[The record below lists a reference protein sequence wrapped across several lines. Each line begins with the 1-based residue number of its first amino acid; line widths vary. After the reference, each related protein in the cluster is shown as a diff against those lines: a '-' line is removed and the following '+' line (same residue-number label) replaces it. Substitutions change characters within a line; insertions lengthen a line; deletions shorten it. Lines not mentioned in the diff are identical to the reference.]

1 LCIEV
6 FRPKWSREPADGAGL
21 AVLEKERVI
30 AADPCAR
37 ASGVCIGMRRGGVL
51 TLAPAT
57 VMQERDGT
65 AEVNAVRE
73 IATGLLNLSPQVVIT
88 EESTVLV
95 DVSASLRLF
104 GGIRSVRRMA
114 RRVADAMGLTAT
126 ISIAP
131 TGQAAWLL
139 ARQRGG
145 IALSHA
151 SLSRA
156 LATLPVSLPTPAR
169 RHLDWLTG
177 IGCETIGQ
185 LMRLPRAGLK
195 KRCGTALLD
204 LLDRANGVS
213 PEVHE
218 YYEAPP
224 TFQARIELPD
234 RIEHAEACLFA
245 ARRLVVQLTGWLS
258 QKQLAVTRIALLLEH
273 ERGRDAIAPTTI
285 EVALA
290 EPTWREDHLM
300 RLLKERLGRV
310 ELAAA
315 VIALQLVVQEVKE
328 AEPASDSLFP
338 EPGGTAADHARLLE
352 LLVARLGAEN
362 VLKPAPVADHRPEV
376 AARWVPVTEKK
387 KYVAPATDTPR
398 PAWLLESPIKLLM
411 RGERPFYVS
420 PLRTVSSGERVEAG
434 WFHGEPVTR
443 DYFVA
448 EADDHICYWIYRERI
463 GVVDDDEPRWYLHG
477 LFG

>member
-1 LCIEV
+1 M
-6 FRPKWSREPADGAGL
+6 FRPKWSLEPDDDAGL
-21 AVLEKERVI
+21 AVLEKERVV
-30 AADPCAR
+30 AADPSSR
-37 ASGVCIGMRRGGVL
+37 AAGVCIGMRRGGVL

-57 VMQERDGT
+57 IMLERDST
-65 AEVNAVRE
+65 AEVNAVHE
-73 IATGLLNLSPQVVIT
+73 ISTGLLNLSPQVVIT
-88 EESTVLV
+88 EEGTVLV

-114 RRVADAMGLTAT
+114 RRVADAMGVTAT
-126 ISIAP
+126 ISVAP

-139 ARQRGG
+139 ARYRGG
-145 IALSHA
+145 VALSHA

-156 LATLPVSLPTPAR
+156 LGRLPVSLPTPAR

-177 IGCETIGQ
+177 IGCETVGQ
-185 LMRLPRAGLK
+185 LMRLPRVGLK

-204 LLDRANGVS
+204 VLDRANGVA
-213 PEVHE
+213 PEV
-218 YYEAPP
+218 YEWFEPPP
-224 TFQARIELPD
+224 TFQARVELPD

-245 ARRLVVQLTGWLS
+245 ARRLVVQLTGWLA

-285 EVALA
+285 EVSLA

-310 ELAAA
+310 ELSAA
-315 VIALQLVVQEVKE
+315 VIALQLVVLDVKE

-376 AARWVPVTEKK
+376 AARWVSVTDKT

-398 PAWLLESPIKLLM
+398 PAWLLQSPIKLLM
-411 RGERPFYVS
+411 RGERPFYGS
-420 PLRTVSSGERVEAG
+420 ALRTVSSGERVEAG
-434 WFHGEPVTR
+434 WFQGESVTR

-463 GVVDDDEPRWYLHG
+463 GAVDDDEPRWYLHG